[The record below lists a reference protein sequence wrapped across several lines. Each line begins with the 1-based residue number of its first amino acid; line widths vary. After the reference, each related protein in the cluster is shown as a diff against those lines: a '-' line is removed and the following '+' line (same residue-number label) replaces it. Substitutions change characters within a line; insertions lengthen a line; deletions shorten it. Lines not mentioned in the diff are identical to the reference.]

1 MKSMSKEKMK
11 HCAYCGEEL
20 GMSRDRD
27 PESCGKPECN
37 REVSA
42 MYREEREQAHEQ
54 LDRDMGYF

>member
-1 MKSMSKEKMK
+1 MGKEKMK
-11 HCAYCGEEL
+11 YCAYCGEEL
-20 GMSRDRD
+20 GMTQSWDRD

-54 LDRDMGYF
+54 LDRDMGWF